1 MKKNSMKMNKIL
13 CLINYSSVS
22 IFILLLFLLG
32 CSQEEKPIQQRKIVV
47 FCDESIA
54 PVIKPTIDYYDS
66 TGSLI
71 KVDFKPTN
79 AWNAMA
85 KLLSREADAIII
97 ARDYTRYEDSLLKA
111 FNVQPHQ
118 KLTIALDALVF
129 FVNKD
134 NPLDTLTFN
143 QINKFLTDK
152 KYSLKSQ
159 YPNKLKTEPIL
170 IVNSPLSSELIN
182 LNNLVARGAGIVRP
196 VKIFQTYDSVKSYV
210 KQNPNAIGVGYLSH
224 LYREPDLRPIAIS
237 FVDTAGNYIFPH
249 NVNQPNIV
257 RRLYPFI
264 VEYYVFVLDRLND
277 NAMSFARYLYNP
289 GYPQKYFFDIG
300 IVPANAKITLIEE

>member
-1 MKKNSMKMNKIL
+1 MTMSNILGLKNRF
-13 CLINYSSVS
+13 SVS
-22 IFILLLFLLG
+22 FIYLLLFLVACLKD
-32 CSQEEKPIQQRKIVV
+32 EKPIEQRNIIVY
-47 FCDESIA
+47 CDESIA

-85 KLLSREADAIII
+85 KLLAREADAIII
-97 ARDYTRYEDSLLKA
+97 ARNYTRYEDSLLKA

-129 FVNKD
+129 YVNKD
-134 NPLDTLTFN
+134 NPIDTLTFE
-143 QINKFLTDK
+143 QINNFLTDK
-152 KYSLKSQ
+152 KFSLKSLF
-159 YPNKLKTEPIL
+159 PKKLKTEPIL
-170 IVNSPLSSELIN
+170 TINSPLSSELIN
-182 LNNLVARGAGIVRP
+182 LNNLVTRGEGIARP
-196 VKIFQTYDSVKSYV
+196 VKIFQTHDSLINFV
-210 KQNPNAIGVGYLSH
+210 KQNPDVIGVGYLSH

-237 FVDTAGNYIFPH
+237 YVDTAGNYIFPH

-277 NAMSFARYLYNP
+277 DAMSFARYLYNP
-289 GYPQKYFFDIG
+289 GYPQKYFFDRG

>member
-1 MKKNSMKMNKIL
+1 MTMNKIL
-13 CLINYSSVS
+13 GLKYHLTVS
-22 IFILLLFLLG
+22 IVILLLSLMG
-32 CSQEEKPIQQRKIVV
+32 CSQEEKPTQQRKITVY
-47 FCDESIA
+47 CDETIA

-85 KLLSREADAIII
+85 KLLAREADAIII
-97 ARDYTRYEDSLLKA
+97 ARDYTHYEDSLLKA

-129 FVNKD
+129 YVNND
-134 NPLDTLTFN
+134 NPLDTLTFE
-143 QINKFLTDK
+143 QINQFLTDK
-152 KYSLKSQ
+152 KFSLKSL
-159 YPNKLKTEPIL
+159 YPKKLKSEPIL
-170 IVNSPLSSELIN
+170 TVNSPLSSELIN
-182 LNNLVARGAGIVRP
+182 LNNLVANGAGIVRP
-196 VKIFQTYDSVKSYV
+196 VKIFQTHDSVINFV
-210 KQNPNAIGVGYLSH
+210 KQNPDAIGVGYLSH
-224 LYREPDLRPIAIS
+224 LYREPDLRPIAFSYI
-237 FVDTAGNYIFPH
+237 DTAGNYIFPH

-264 VEYYVFVLDRLND
+264 VKYYVFVLDRLND
-277 NAMSFARYLYNP
+277 DAMSFARYLYNP
-289 GYPQKYFFDIG
+289 GYPQKYFFDRG

>member
-1 MKKNSMKMNKIL
+1 MRISNILGLKNRF
-13 CLINYSSVS
+13 SVS
-22 IFILLLFLLG
+22 VIYLLLFLVA
-32 CSQEEKPIQQRKIVV
+32 CSKDEKPIEQRNITVY
-47 FCDESIA
+47 CDESIA

-85 KLLSREADAIII
+85 KLLAREADVIII
-97 ARDYTRYEDSLLKA
+97 ARNYTRYEDSLLKA

-129 FVNKD
+129 YVNKD
-134 NPLDTLTFN
+134 NPIDTLTFE
-143 QINKFLTDK
+143 QINNFLTDK
-152 KYSLKSQ
+152 KFSLKSLF
-159 YPNKLKTEPIL
+159 PKKLKTEPIL
-170 IVNSPLSSELIN
+170 TINSPLSSELIN
-182 LNNLVARGAGIVRP
+182 LNNLVVRRDGIARP
-196 VKIFQTYDSVKSYV
+196 VKIFQTHDSIINFV
-210 KQNPNAIGVGYLSH
+210 KQNPDAIGVGYLSH

-237 FVDTAGNYIFPH
+237 FLDTAGNYIFPH

-264 VEYYVFVLDRLND
+264 VEYYVFVMDRLND
-277 NAMSFARYLYNP
+277 YAMSFARYLYNP
-289 GYPQKYFFDIG
+289 GYPQKYFFDRG